1 MMAAAEKIGETDY
14 LVIGGGSA
22 GCILA
27 SRLSEGGAT
36 VTLLEAGG
44 DVAGESESEEIHDAR
59 FRTMG
64 TPQFF
69 WPNLTAEYRKDG
81 GLQPFMQARVLGG
94 GSSVNGMHAQ
104 RGLPTDYDAWR
115 QLGVVGWGWDD
126 VLPYFKRLESDCDF
140 NNDLHGGAG
149 PIRIR
154 RVPEED
160 WSGLSLAMADAMRR
174 RGYSKLPDFN
184 GQTGDGYG
192 SVPLNYESNRRL
204 SSATAYL
211 TAEVRKRPNLRILT
225 EAEVSSLLIERR
237 KVLGATFERGGQ
249 TQTIRAGETILS
261 AGTFLSPAL
270 LLRSGIG
277 PGADLQAAGIST
289 VADLPGLGANIEN
302 HAMIFVSAHIK
313 RSARAKSHVAPPA
326 LMQLRYSS
334 DVPGCPETDMLLSV
348 WERTPN
354 SLAWDPLAHQVATF
368 FPTVNK
374 AYSKGS
380 IRLNS
385 ARQLD
390 ARFNLLSDPR
400 DMDRLAA
407 CTKLLRDLLHDP
419 SVAPLVNGVFLPA
432 FTPFVQVV
440 RLNNRKAQWLSAS
453 AALAMSGPRLLR
465 DRLLS
470 HAGTPLDPLFADE
483 EQLRAAIRQSASI
496 GHYCGSCRMGDPA
509 QRSTVVDS
517 RCKVVGVDGLRVVDV
532 SIFPAL
538 MAAGTNLPVMMAA
551 EKASAMIIEDAG
563 Q

>member
-104 RGLPTDYDAWR
+104 RGLPADYDSWR

-225 EAEVSSLLIERR
+225 EAEVSSLLIEGR

-432 FTPFVQVV
+432 FTPFVQAV